1 MSMVDFDWTALS
13 ELAASALRLEPD
25 EKDRLASS
33 KAARLVAAL
42 PYAAGCSK
50 PERLALAHLA
60 TFWIASTGPARS
72 AFDHTPEDD
81 ASYLT
86 RLAPI
91 VDHPSGDPAVVEA
104 GMARLALMMLAGYER
119 DMAADAVAGQYN
131 PLNAGA
137 WDLEEARAA
146 LREAAESDGSL
157 DTIVSA
163 QEAEASWWQL

>member
-1 MSMVDFDWTALS
+1 MSLDDFDWPALS
-13 ELAASALRLEPD
+13 ELAASALRLAPD
-25 EKDRLASS
+25 EKERLASS

-42 PYAAGCSK
+42 PYAATSPK

-60 TFWIASTGPARS
+60 TFWIASTGPACD
-72 AFDHTPEDD
+72 AFDPAPEDD

-91 VDHPSGDPAVVEA
+91 ADHPGGDPDVAAA
-104 GMARLALMMLAGYER
+104 GMARLALMTLAGYER
-119 DMAADAVAGQYN
+119 DMSADAVAGQYN

-137 WDLEEARAA
+137 WDLEDARAA
-146 LREAAESDGSL
+146 LREVAESDGAL
-157 DTIVSA
+157 DSIVSA